1 MTRRL
6 IASGS
11 AYEDLIGYSRAVVV
25 PGGSGDGGDDGWI
38 FVSGCTG
45 TDPVT
50 MALPAS
56 VEAQCAAALA
66 TIADA
71 LNDGGATFAD
81 VVRVRYILPDA
92 ADFAACWPQ
101 LRAAFGTARPA
112 ATMIVAGL
120 IDPAMKIEIEVT
132 ARVPPPR

>member
-25 PGGSGDGGDDGWI
+25 PGGDGDGWI

-50 MALPAS
+50 MTLPAS

-66 TIADA
+66 TIARA
-71 LNDGGATFAD
+71 LNDGVYASGASH
-81 VVRVRYILPDA
+81 
-92 ADFAACWPQ
+92 
-101 LRAAFGTARPA
+101 
-112 ATMIVAGL
+112 ATK
-120 IDPAMKIEIEVT
+120 DNCC
-132 ARVPPPR
+132 PPPSKQS